1 MSRITRRE
9 FLAGTAAAGAAA
21 YAGQFGFVG
30 EASAKVTSGTD
41 MVTLGKTGIKTSVL
55 GIGTG
60 TYGGREQR
68 ELGQAGFTKLVHDA
82 YDRGIRY
89 IDTADMYKTHAMVA
103 NAIKGL
109 PREKLFIQTKT
120 TAKDAAAAKADI
132 ERFRKELQLDQLD
145 TLLMHCMQSGTFPVD
160 MRPVQEV
167 LLDAKAKGR
176 VRAIGVSCH
185 GWESLSASVDCKD
198 LDVQLVRIN
207 PFEAKMDGEHDD
219 VAAQIAK
226 MHAKGRGIIGMK
238 IYGES
243 GYDSPEKRAEALNY
257 VLGLGTVDAFTIGF
271 KDIGQIEETLAMIK
285 QSLAYVHSGG
295 LLTV

>member
-21 YAGQFGFVG
+21 YAGGFGFAH
-30 EASAKVTSGTD
+30 EASAKITSGTD
-41 MVTLGKTGIKTSVL
+41 LVTLGKTGIKTSVL

-60 TYGGREQR
+60 TRGGREQR
-68 ELGQAGFTKLVHDA
+68 DLGQDSFTKLVRDA

-103 NAIKGL
+103 GAIKGL
-109 PREKLFIQTKT
+109 PRENLFIQTKT
-120 TAKDAAAAKADI
+120 RAKDAAAAKADI
-132 ERFRKELQLDQLD
+132 ERFRKELQLEQLD
-145 TLLMHCMQSGTFPVD
+145 TVLMHCMQSGTFPVD

-176 VRAIGVSCH
+176 IRAVGCSCH

-243 GYDSPEKRAEALNY
+243 GYDSAEKRAEALNY

-271 KDIGQIEETLAMIK
+271 KDIGQIEETLAMIE
-285 QSLAYVHSGG
+285 QSLAYVNSGG